1 MNKFA
6 LAAVVWALTAN
17 VAMAAEGCVAAEQ
30 ESSAA
35 GVLASESGAYIL
47 TVGSPICLQGAEPD
61 DNVAPTTR
69 VHVFPGTEPLQGVM
83 QGLVGKAIAVKGR
96 LYGSRSNKFNAPILM
111 EALEVAAK

>member
-1 MNKFA
+1 MNKFVAAA
-6 LAAVVWALTAN
+6 LFWAAMAN
-17 VAMAAEGCVAAEQ
+17 VAAAGDACVAAEQ
-30 ESSAA
+30 ESNAA
-35 GVLASESGAYIL
+35 GILASESGAYIL

-69 VHVFPGTEPLQGVM
+69 VHVFPGTEPVQGVM
-83 QGLVGKAIAVKGR
+83 EKLIGKSIAVKGK